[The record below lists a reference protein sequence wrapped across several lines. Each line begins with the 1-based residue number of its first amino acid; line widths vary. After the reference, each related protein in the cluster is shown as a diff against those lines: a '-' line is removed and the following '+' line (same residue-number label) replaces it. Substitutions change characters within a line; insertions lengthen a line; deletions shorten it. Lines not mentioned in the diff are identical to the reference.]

1 MRWKLTDLYYETYGA
16 SRGGDVLSE
25 KEFDAFYEKQADTEY
40 LQVPVLGRVAAG
52 EPLLAV
58 EEASDVFPLPM
69 DFASNKDLFMLT
81 VRGESMIEAAILDG
95 DYIIVARQQTANNG
109 DIVVALVDDSATVKT
124 FYKENGHFR
133 LQPENSTME
142 PIIVSEVMILRKGCR
157 RVPENVKIKRASLPS
172 FLQRGSFYCPAPLPA
187 SFYESLKRHIR
198 IGNVPDNNRL
208 RNRDARF
215 TSILLLP
222 VAKIIPKLALTT
234 ISIWCFV

>member
-1 MRWKLTDLYYETYGA
+1 MPRTSNKGEEILRFIQEQTEKKGYPPSVREICEAVDLRSTSTVHAQLKKLEQRGFLAKDDLKTRALKLTDLYYETYGA

-81 VRGESMIEAAILDG
+81 ARGESMIEAAILDG

-142 PIIVSEVMILRKGCR
+142 PIIVSEVMILGKVVGVFRKM
-157 RVPENVKIKRASLPS
+157 
-172 FLQRGSFYCPAPLPA
+172 
-187 SFYESLKRHIR
+187 
-198 IGNVPDNNRL
+198 
-208 RNRDARF
+208 
-215 TSILLLP
+215 
-222 VAKIIPKLALTT
+222 
-234 ISIWCFV
+234 

>member
-1 MRWKLTDLYYETYGA
+1 MPRTSNKGEEILRFIQEQTEKKGYPPSVREICEAVDLRSTSTVHAQLKKLEQRGFLAKDDLKTRALKLTDLYYETYGA
-16 SRGGDVLSE
+16 SRGGDVLNE
-25 KEFDAFYEKQADTEY
+25 KEFDAFYEKQADTDIY
-40 LQVPVLGRVAAG
+40 RFLYWAGVAAG

-142 PIIVSEVMILRKGCR
+142 PIIVSEVMILGKVVGVFRKM
-157 RVPENVKIKRASLPS
+157 
-172 FLQRGSFYCPAPLPA
+172 
-187 SFYESLKRHIR
+187 
-198 IGNVPDNNRL
+198 
-208 RNRDARF
+208 
-215 TSILLLP
+215 
-222 VAKIIPKLALTT
+222 
-234 ISIWCFV
+234 

>member
-1 MRWKLTDLYYETYGA
+1 MPRTSNKGEEILRFIQEQTEKKGYPPSVREICEAVDLRSTSTVHAQLKKLEQRGFLAKDDLKTRALKLTDLYYETYGA

-109 DIVVALVDDSATVKT
+109 DIVVALVDDSATVTT
-124 FYKENGHFR
+124 FYNENGHFR

-142 PIIVSEVMILRKGCR
+142 PIIVSEVMILGKVVGVFRKM
-157 RVPENVKIKRASLPS
+157 
-172 FLQRGSFYCPAPLPA
+172 
-187 SFYESLKRHIR
+187 
-198 IGNVPDNNRL
+198 
-208 RNRDARF
+208 
-215 TSILLLP
+215 
-222 VAKIIPKLALTT
+222 
-234 ISIWCFV
+234 